1 MYSLTVESG
10 TLSASNRAKKW
21 MTKWPFLSLSFSTK
35 SSWIR
40 KRFAMLSLPPK
51 VTFNSLSIIMKRKC
65 SLYYCEAETM
75 NVYLSASSMTVF
87 CKTRHAKLESK
98 ACRTSPRLWFTRTTR
113 CRTCCTETNPS
124 ILWSKHWCQSRH
136 HSFHW
141 EALQAL
147 ENPHFLEMLSSTYW
161 NANTSLVASSW
172 SIWSICSN
180 YANSFRSSREL
191 LSKALH

>member
-1 MYSLTVESG
+1 
-10 TLSASNRAKKW
+10 
-21 MTKWPFLSLSFSTK
+21 MTKWPFRSLSSSTERL
-35 SSWIR
+35 WIR
-40 KRFAMLSLPPK
+40 RRFAMLSLRPK
-51 VTFNSLSIIMKRKC
+51 VTSNSLSIKMKQRC
-65 SLYYCEAETM
+65 SLCYWKPKTM
-75 NVYLSASSMTVF
+75 NASLSARTMTVN
-87 CKTRHAKLESK
+87 CKTSQDKLESK